1 LAKATPLPVKV
12 AIYHR
17 IISGDISR
25 VVAKDFRISQPT
37 ALKYANDVIEKLRG
51 LSEIESTPSLRTFLA
66 RSLKTQSFQYADAP
80 DVKALLEPILQP
92 YLADAENIDYA
103 EREGADHA
111 LSTRVSPTTFERFQV
126 IVGQMAVERPD
137 ITPSAHLREI
147 IEAYCERGIVPAPT
161 VSISDPKQARDTIV
175 NAVTDLLRDLG
186 YTGL

>member
-1 LAKATPLPVKV
+1 MAKATPLPVKV

-37 ALKYANDVIEKLRG
+37 ALKYANDVILMLRG
-51 LSEIESTPSLRTFLA
+51 LAEVESTPNLRTFIA
-66 RSLKTQSFQYADAP
+66 RPLKTQSFQYADAP
-80 DVKALLEPILQP
+80 EVKALLEPLLQP

-111 LSTRVSPTTFERFQV
+111 LSTRVNPTTFERFQV
-126 IVGQMAVERPD
+126 IVGEISVERPD
-137 ITPSAHLREI
+137 ITPSALLREI
-147 IEAYCERGIVPAPT
+147 IDSFCEKAIVPAPT

-175 NAVTDLLRDLG
+175 NAVTDLLRELG
-186 YTGL
+186 YSGL

>member
-1 LAKATPLPVKV
+1 MAKATPLPVKV

-103 EREGADHA
+103 EREG
-111 LSTRVSPTTFERFQV
+111 VSGFLCVRLLN
-126 IVGQMAVERPD
+126 
-137 ITPSAHLREI
+137 PSLNRE
-147 IEAYCERGIVPAPT
+147 AAW
-161 VSISDPKQARDTIV
+161 
-175 NAVTDLLRDLG
+175 
-186 YTGL
+186 

>member
-1 LAKATPLPVKV
+1 PGPPKRWVWSCV
-12 AIYHR
+12 AFMLLVDMLCLTHK
-17 IISGDISR
+17 ISD
-25 VVAKDFRISQPT
+25 
-37 ALKYANDVIEKLRG
+37 KL
-51 LSEIESTPSLRTFLA
+51 
-66 RSLKTQSFQYADAP
+66 
-80 DVKALLEPILQP
+80 
-92 YLADAENIDYA
+92 

-147 IEAYCERGIVPAPT
+147 IEAYCEQGIVPAPT

>member
-1 LAKATPLPVKV
+1 MLT
-12 AIYHR
+12 H
-17 IISGDISR
+17 S
-25 VVAKDFRISQPT
+25 
-37 ALKYANDVIEKLRG
+37 
-51 LSEIESTPSLRTFLA
+51 TFLA